1 MPRPKVN
8 IYVSYDKAPVVKDA
22 KCDYCQE
29 ADCYFIDVDELR
41 EKMLVSNVF
50 MERAFFDR
58 QGEKYSFSN
67 LHVKKE
73 RKGITIEAVFEK
85 DGCDEFIIIDELDN
99 VIADVETTDFE
110 ITENHGYFFR
120 NCDCSQFCINR
131 IPSKNFLK
139 SAFMRGVYVVKR
151 GKRRYFSRLHV
162 DKDKERSVTV
172 MFDVD
177 DDNALI
183 RKRG

>member
-8 IYVSYDKAPVVKDA
+8 VYVSHDRAPVVKGA
-22 KCDYCQE
+22 KCDYCPE

-41 EKMLVSNVF
+41 EKMLVSSVF

-58 QGEKYSFSN
+58 QGDKYSFSN
-67 LHVKKE
+67 LHVKKD
-73 RKGITIEAVFEK
+73 RNGVTIEAVFEK

-99 VIADVETTDFE
+99 VIANVETTDFE
-110 ITENHGYFFR
+110 IIENGGDFLS
-120 NCDCSQFCINR
+120 NCNCSQLCINR
-131 IPSKNFLK
+131 IPSKDILK
-139 SAFMRGVYVVKR
+139 DAFMRGVYVKKE

-172 MFDVD
+172 IFDVD